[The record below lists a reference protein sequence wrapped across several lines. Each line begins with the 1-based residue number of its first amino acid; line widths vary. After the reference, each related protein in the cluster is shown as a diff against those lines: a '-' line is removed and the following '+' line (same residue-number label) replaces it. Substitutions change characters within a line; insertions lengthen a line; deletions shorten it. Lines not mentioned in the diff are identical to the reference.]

1 MTIFTVEIYV
11 WFCLTQ
17 ISQTYLTNFCPFK
30 KKLASNQRQSLSCV
44 WLFVT
49 PWTIACQAPQFKE
62 FSWQEHWSGL
72 PGDLPNPGIETR
84 SLANPFKILFFF
96 SLGKK
101 WIYLERNTLHRQ
113 SVGHLR
119 RSDPPKYG
127 VASFY
132 GLSNFIGKWVGRLFQ
147 LIIIPTIIL
156 IIPRL
161 FQLFPDYFGGRG
173 RDFQELGH
181 CPLFGLSW
189 LASEPFKILWYIRP
203 SKTTVC
209 E

>member
-1 MTIFTVEIYV
+1 MIFP
-11 WFCLTQ
+11 TQ
-17 ISQTYLTNFCPFK
+17 GSKPDLSQTHLKY
-30 KKLASNQRQSLSCV
+30 S
-44 WLFVT
+44 
-49 PWTIACQAPQFKE
+49 
-62 FSWQEHWSGL
+62 
-72 PGDLPNPGIETR
+72 
-84 SLANPFKILFFF
+84 FFF

-189 LASEPFKILWYIRP
+189 LASEPFKILWYISHHFDWIIMIA
-203 SKTTVC
+203 SKYCLEFCPHPPGHKSRVIYSVNSLSIGC
-209 E
+209 WD